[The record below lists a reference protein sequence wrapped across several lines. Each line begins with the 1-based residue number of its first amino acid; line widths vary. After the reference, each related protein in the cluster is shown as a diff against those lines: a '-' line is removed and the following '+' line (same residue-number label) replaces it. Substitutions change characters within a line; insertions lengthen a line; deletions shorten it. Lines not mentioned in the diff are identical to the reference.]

1 MHKLPRLVVAAALVA
16 ASLSAL
22 AGAAEDS
29 VTKAFTAWN
38 TAFNKGD
45 AKAVAAFYAPDAVVL
60 PASHTVASTP
70 ADIEQFFAGF
80 INNHVTGHVLE
91 PFRVIES
98 GNTLIVASKW
108 SAKGQDDKGAPITFS
123 GLATHVLQ
131 KQADG
136 SYKLK
141 LHTFN

>member
-1 MHKLPRLVVAAALVA
+1 MHTLPKLVVAAALVA

-22 AGAAEDS
+22 AGPAEDQ
-29 VTKAFTAWN
+29 VKQAFTAWN
-38 TAFNKGD
+38 AAFNKGD

-60 PASHTVASTP
+60 PASHTVANTP

-91 PFRVIES
+91 PLKVIES

-108 SAKGQDDKGAPITFS
+108 SAKDR
-123 GLATHVLQ
+123 ATRVRRSRS
-131 KQADG
+131 AG
-136 SYKLK
+136 SPR
-141 LHTFN
+141 TCCRSRPTAATS

>member
-1 MHKLPRLVVAAALVA
+1 MHKLPKLALAAVVIA

-22 AGAAEDS
+22 AGPADDRVA
-29 VTKAFTAWN
+29 KAFAAWN
-38 TAFNKGD
+38 AAFNKGD

-70 ADIEQFFAGF
+70 ADIEQFFASF
-80 INNHVTGHVLE
+80 IKNHVTGHVLE
-91 PFRVIES
+91 PFKVIES
-98 GNTLIVASKW
+98 GNTLVVASKW
-108 SAKGQDDKGAPITFS
+108 SAKGQDDKGNPTTFS

-131 KQADG
+131 QQADG